1 MVSQRSEPIAIVG
14 SGCRFPG
21 GSSSPSALW
30 KLLEK
35 PRDVCQEISPD
46 RFNTAGHY
54 HPDGTH
60 HGTTNVRHSYLIQ
73 EDIRVF
79 DAAFFNISP
88 NEADSIDPQQRLL
101 LETVYEALEAGGHT
115 IDALRGSDTAV
126 YVGTM
131 GVDYNDTLLRDLAT
145 LPTYFATGTNR
156 AIISNRVSYF
166 FDWHGPSMTIDT
178 ACSSSL
184 IAVHQGVQALRS
196 GESRVAV
203 ACGTQVI
210 LGPEVFIFESKMK
223 MLSPTGRSRMWDAD
237 ADGYARGEGVAAV
250 VLKRLSDA
258 IADGDHIECLIRE
271 TGANQDGYSNGITVP
286 STEAQAALIQKT
298 YRNAGLDPANNIYD
312 RPQFF
317 EAHGTGTKAGD
328 PKEAAA
334 IAKCFGQTSEV
345 SNATPLYV
353 GSVKTVIGHTEGAAG
368 LAGLLKGLGIIRGG
382 FIPPN
387 LLFNSLNPAI
397 EPFYKGLEVPT
408 TLKPWPTL
416 PKGVPRRVSVN
427 SFGFGGSNAHA
438 ILEQYF
444 PESATSED
452 NKSHSA
458 FTPFVFSAVSD
469 GSLVAQLEAYSEHLK
484 ANPETSP
491 SDLAWT
497 LQSRKSQF
505 PHKVALSAQT
515 IEELVSKV
523 DAKLE
528 DVKRVAGSVLGTRA
542 KDIKSAPR
550 VLGVFTGQGAQ
561 WASMGA
567 QLIRSS
573 EFVRRRLADL
583 QAALDELPAADR
595 PQWRIEDEML
605 AGADTSRITEAALSQ
620 PLCTVIQI
628 VLVDLLRAAGIN
640 FSAAVGHS
648 SGEIGA
654 AYASGFLSDRDA
666 VRVAYYR
673 GVFARLAGNSARG
686 QKGLMMAVGTSW
698 EDAQELINLRAFK
711 GRIAVAAHNSS
722 ASVTLSGDEDAINHA
737 KKVFDEEKKFA
748 RLLKVDTAYHS
759 HHMYP
764 CGDPYIQALRT
775 CGVKVNRERGS
786 ECSWFSSVTP
796 SEKPVEASDELQDI
810 YWRDNMV
817 NAVLFADAVRNAVAS
832 DPQLTYALEV
842 GPHPALKGPFTQT
855 ASDVRQNPLPYSGVL
870 SRGQNDVVAFS
881 EALGFIWTQ
890 VGSQGVDFQSYE
902 KLVSAT
908 SPNAASEPKLVI
920 GLPSYK
926 WNHGRTHWCESRIS
940 RKIRGR
946 KQAFHE
952 LLGVLSPDSNE
963 RDRRWTNVLKV
974 SEIPWLEGHQ
984 LQSQTVFPAAG
995 YVAMALEA
1003 AKNLAGDKPVKVI
1016 ELDNLSIPRAITF
1029 EDDTNVGVETLVTLT
1044 AITTTQKLGTTT
1056 STADF
1061 SCYSCPATGADQEM
1075 ELMASGSVKIVFGTP
1090 SVTALSSTPLEASN
1104 MSDVDTDRF
1113 YASLSKLGYGY
1124 AGPFRTMSS
1133 LKRRFNQSSVLV
1145 ESYPYSDDDTT
1156 VFMVHPTWLDVA
1168 FQASML
1174 AFSAPGDERLW
1185 SLHVPTSIRR
1195 IRINPELC
1203 ASLPS
1208 SATQIPVSSVLADS
1222 DVFSASIDLFNE
1234 DGDQVMIQV
1243 EDLTIKPFA
1252 PATEADDRRLFSY
1265 TKLDV
1270 ASPDGP
1276 SVVQGVRPSAE
1287 ELELGIAC
1295 ERISYYYCRKWKSEL
1310 TDEEWANGQPHHMSL
1325 LDYVNHTLETT
1336 ARGQHPSLKTE
1347 WSRDTAEDIKAI
1359 VDRHAD
1365 DVDVKLLV
1373 AVGEHIPAAVRGE
1386 TTILEHMLPNNLL
1399 DDFYKKGL
1407 GFARYNEFLAG
1418 MMKQMIHRYPHA
1430 KILEIGAG
1438 TGGATKAVLGSIG
1451 KKLSSYTYTDISA
1464 GFFEKAVE
1472 MFKAYSDKMIFKTL
1486 DIEKQPASQ
1495 GYELSS
1501 YDIIVASNVLHATES
1516 LKKTLEHTRQLLK
1529 PGGYLMLLEIT
1540 NNGPIRFSNAM
1551 SGISGW
1557 WAGKDDGR
1565 KYAPT
1570 ITPGEWHTVLR
1581 KSGFA
1586 GVDAITPEIDNVAWP
1601 FSIIAAQA
1609 VDDRINFLR
1618 KPLARSVSSSTV
1630 YIDSLVILGD
1640 ETLESARIAEE
1651 VSEYL
1656 GRFCG
1661 NITTLSNL
1669 PTEAEAET
1677 LSPMSTFLN
1686 LVDIDSP
1693 IFKGMTAERME
1704 GLKRLYELAKHIL
1717 WITVNAQVEN
1727 PFHMASITFSRAM
1740 SHEAGH
1746 ISMNHLDFAG
1756 LGDDTPKI
1764 IAEHLLRQSALD
1776 EWEVPGE
1783 RQQRQPFLW
1792 SKEPETFFERGQLK
1806 IPRLVDNIGQ
1816 NARLNSSR
1824 RVITTNIPV
1833 STSNVSISQSA
1844 ESSSPILV
1852 EQLRPVES
1860 SGAQGLVKIE
1870 SSSLKALHVAPD
1882 TYLFLGVGETS
1893 VAKDTVV
1900 ALSTTN
1906 SREIA
1911 PVASVTVPAGAI
1923 NATQS
1928 ADSLLVAVASE
1939 LLAESLVQTLPS
1951 GSSVLVHCSA
1961 KDRFLTAALS
1971 RRAGTKSIRITI
1983 TYDAENN
1990 DDINEAAWIKL
2001 DARSPAY
2008 AIQRA
2013 VIPAKPTHFLDL
2025 TTVSSQQLS
2034 ELSINIARVL
2044 PVGYKTIHLSDIS
2057 RHEALL
2063 GTTGESLVDHL
2074 QDAVSVATS
2083 IAREQADDLV
2093 IPLEKITSGAIHTT
2107 SAISWP
2113 QEGGVT
2119 VQVRPLN
2126 AGRLFSKDKSYLLVG
2141 LTGQIGQSICE
2152 WMVDNGAGCV
2162 CLTSRNPKVDKKW
2175 LESFETT
2182 GATVKVF
2189 AVDVTDK
2196 HALTKVVNDIK
2207 ATCPPIAGVAN
2218 GAMVLHDCLFSGM
2231 SVDIMQKVLGPKI
2244 DGSDNL
2250 EQLFYND
2257 NLDFFIMFSSSAC
2270 VIGNSGQSNYAAANG
2285 YLNSLAR
2292 QRRRRGLAASTFDI
2306 GRVAGIGYV
2315 ETAGQAVMDQLTRF
2329 GLMAISESE
2338 FRQMFAETIQAGYPV
2353 PQDKI
2358 GYPEAVVTTG
2368 IRTIRDDEEIQG
2380 PWFEN
2385 PRFSHCIIEAASAA
2399 ADEGQQNKKN
2409 SLPVT
2414 EQLARVTTKEQALQV
2429 LQECFSAKLRI
2440 ILQLAEGAVDPEAP
2454 LVELGVDSL
2463 VAVEVRSWF
2472 LKELKVDIPV
2482 LKVVGGASIA
2492 ELCQRALEKLPEDL
2506 LGSAAGKAAPTAE
2519 ASQEA
2524 PKTAKTTAKPAVKP
2538 AVVPRVSLIR
2548 AHSPS
2553 AANSSS
2559 VSEYDSTTPAS
2570 TSTPDPARTLTP
2582 LTQLSQ
2588 KPSAENL
2595 LDYVDKKLAA
2605 TGPSRRFLK
2614 SEPISFGQSRFWFL
2628 RLLLEDQ
2635 TTSNVTFYY
2644 RVDGNLRIGDLER
2657 AVRIVTARHESLRTC
2672 FIEDKAEADQA
2683 SQKVLHTS
2691 SLRLQHKKV
2700 KTVEDVIAE
2709 YHKLQEHVFD
2719 LESGELMRLV
2729 LLSLS
2734 PSVHYFLFNYHHII
2748 MDGVSFQVFLA
2759 DLEKAYKGQPLGPAP
2774 RQFPDYSRAQ
2784 RQAFEDGEMKDELK
2798 YWRGVFP
2805 AGEEAPVLPLL
2816 PMARTSSRMAMKNFG
2831 VHQVMARISPE
2842 LMTKIKN
2849 VSKAQRSTPF
2859 HFYLAAYKAMLFSF
2873 TNAEDLTI
2881 GIADANRNDS
2891 DVIGSIGFFLNL
2903 LTLRFRRQ
2911 PNQRFSDAVAE
2922 ARNTTYAALGNSRL
2936 PFDVLLTELNVA
2948 RSSTHSPFFQAF
2960 FDYRQGAQEEHPW
2973 GNTQFKFQEVHP
2985 GRTAYDITL
2994 DVTDSGTDSLIM
3006 FRTQKGLYDST
3017 AANLLLETYVHFLE
3031 TLSSN
3036 ASLTLKATPLFGE
3049 KQLARATEIGRGSNM
3064 KSDWPASLPHRID
3077 QVAQQNQN
3085 KTALIDGIGSDLTYA
3100 DMINRIEAIAE
3111 ELQKAGLGNSSR
3123 VLVFQQA
3130 ASDWV
3135 CSMLAIMRIGG
3146 IYVPLDL
3153 RNPLPRLAA
3162 VAVSCEP
3169 SAILADDTTVG
3180 DVEQLNVAYAHVI
3193 NVTTVPRQ
3201 ASKHIDNVA
3210 QASSTAAILYT
3221 SGSTG
3226 TPKGIEVTHSGL
3238 RNEIEGYTKT
3248 WKLGAERTLQQSA
3261 FTFNHS
3267 SDQIYTGLVNGGTVC
3282 IVPWSKR
3289 GDPIEVTKLIKQHSI
3304 TYTKATP
3311 SEYLLWMQYGGDNLR
3326 QAFNWRSAF
3335 GGGEP
3340 MTSIVT
3346 QEFSNLGLSQLRL
3359 YNSYGPT
3366 EISIS
3371 STKME
3376 LEYRDQK
3383 AMEDGRIPCGFSL
3396 PNYFTYVVNEQL
3408 KPVPAGMPGEICL
3421 GGAGVSKGYLGNPE
3435 LTAKSFVQNPFAT
3448 SEDIAN
3454 GWTRMYRTGDIGHLQ
3469 DNGAM
3474 VFHSRMAGDTQIKIR
3489 GLRIELDDIE
3499 SNIVSAAEGALRE
3512 AIVTLRE
3519 GDPDFLVAHV
3529 VFAPK
3534 HQVSDKEA
3542 FLEHLLAHLPIPQYM
3557 IPVLAISVDKFP
3569 LTNHSK
3575 VDRKAVKNLPLPQ
3588 RVKSSQD
3595 DEELTET
3602 MVQLKRVWLDVLGN
3616 EHLGLDI
3623 GPSTSFFLVGGNS
3636 LLAIRL
3642 QARIR
3647 QIFSVTVRLVELLGA
3662 NTLGKMARK
3671 IEESTSVAL
3680 IDWVKETVPPTIP
3693 SFLQGISE
3701 TQPKGKKTVLVTG
3714 ATGFIAKYILPQLAS
3729 DSNIDKIHAVAVRDQ
3744 TTERAQ
3750 NLTTFSKV
3758 VIHKGDLSSPL
3769 LGLTEEEFRSL
3780 SSEVDVILH
3789 MGAVRS
3795 FWDNYNVLRPSNVQS
3810 TKELVKL
3817 AAPRHIPIH
3826 YISTVGVLPQDTT
3839 EAVSAA
3845 VYAPAVDGTNGYVAS
3860 RWASERILERSSE
3873 ELGVPASIYR
3883 FLPASQKLSPVEV
3896 LDEFVR
3902 FVDVLGI
3909 MPEMN
3914 DWEGRID
3921 MAPATQAADW
3931 ISKSIFEASTGVRV
3945 SHFESPIAIDVA
3957 EMRAYLEKQR
3967 GDRGLEQMPGLRW
3980 IGRLKV
3986 NGFNYFLTSQ
3996 QATVGNS
4003 TGGFESRR

>member
-1 MVSQRSEPIAIVG
+1 MVSQRQPEPIAIVG

-46 RFNTAGHY
+46 RFNTTGHY

-101 LETVYEALEAGGHT
+101 LETVYEAMEAGGHT

-145 LPTYFATGTNR
+145 IPTYFATGTNR

-237 ADGYARGEGVAAV
+237 ADGYARGEGVAAI

-286 STEAQAALIQKT
+286 STEAQAALIRKT
-298 YRNAGLDPANNIYD
+298 YKNAGLDPENNFYD

-334 IAKCFGQTSEV
+334 IAKCFGQTSDV
-345 SNATPLYV
+345 ANPSPLYV

-387 LLFNSLNPAI
+387 LLFNNLNPAI
-397 EPFYKGLEVPT
+397 QPFYKGLEVPT
-408 TLKPWPTL
+408 AIKPWPTL
-416 PKGVPRRVSVN
+416 PEGVPRRVSVN

-444 PESATSED
+444 PESTATEESKGH
-452 NKSHSA
+452 NA

-505 PHKVALSAQT
+505 PHKVAFSAQT
-515 IEELVSKV
+515 IEELVAKV

-528 DVKRVAGSVLGTRA
+528 DVKRVAGSAIGTRS
-542 KDIKSAPR
+542 KDSKSAPR

-573 EFVRRRLADL
+573 EFVRKRVADL

-605 AGADTSRITEAALSQ
+605 AGNDTSRITEAALSQ
-620 PLCTVIQI
+620 PLCTVVQV
-628 VLVDLLRAAGIN
+628 VLVDLLKAAGIN

-698 EDAQELINLRAFK
+698 EDAQELVNLRAFK
-711 GRIAVAAHNSS
+711 GRIAIAAHNSS

-764 CGDPYIQALRT
+764 CGDPYIQALRA
-775 CGVKVNRERGS
+775 CGVKVNRERNS

-832 DPQLTYALEV
+832 DPQLTYVLEV
-842 GPHPALKGPFTQT
+842 GPHPALKGPFAQT
-855 ASDVRQNPLPYSGVL
+855 ASEVRQNPLPYSGVL

-902 KLVSAT
+902 KLVSA
-908 SPNAASEPKLVI
+908 SASEPELVV

-926 WNHGRTHWCESRIS
+926 WNHGRTHWCESRVS

-952 LLGVLSPDSNE
+952 LLGVVSPDSNE

-984 LQSQTVFPAAG
+984 LQSQCVFPAAG

-1003 AKNLAGDKPVKVI
+1003 AKSLAGDKPTKVI
-1016 ELDNLSIPRAITF
+1016 ELENLFIPRAITF

-1075 ELMASGSVKIVFGTP
+1075 ELMASGNVKIVFGTP
-1090 SVTALSSTPLEASN
+1090 SVTALSSTPLEVSN
-1104 MSDVDTDRF
+1104 MADVDTDRF
-1113 YASLSKLGYGY
+1113 YASLGKLGYGY

-1145 ESYPYSDDDTT
+1145 ESYPYTDEDTT

-1234 DGDQVMIQV
+1234 DGEQVMIQV

-1276 SVVQGVRPSAE
+1276 SVVEGIRPTAE
-1287 ELELGIAC
+1287 ELEIGIAC
-1295 ERISYYYCRKWKSEL
+1295 ERVSYYYVRKWRAEL

-1325 LDYVNHTLETT
+1325 LDYVNHTIETT
-1336 ARGQHPSLKTE
+1336 ARGQHPSLKPEWANDTE
-1347 WSRDTAEDIKAI
+1347 EDIKAI
-1359 VDRHAD
+1359 VARHAD
-1365 DVDVKLLV
+1365 SVDIKLLV
-1373 AVGEHIPAAVRGE
+1373 AVGENIPAAVREE

-1472 MFKAYSDKMIFKTL
+1472 LFKSHSDKMIFKTL

-1495 GYELSS
+1495 GYELNS

-1557 WAGKDDGR
+1557 WAGDKDGR

-1570 ITPGEWHTVLR
+1570 VTPGEWHSVLR

-1609 VDDRINFLR
+1609 VDDKINFLR
-1618 KPLARSVSSSTV
+1618 KPLARSASSTV

-1640 ETLESARIAEE
+1640 ESLESSRIAEE
-1651 VSEYL
+1651 VAEHL
-1656 GRFCG
+1656 GRYCG
-1661 NITTLSNL
+1661 NITTLSGL

-1677 LSPMSTFLN
+1677 LPPMSTFIN
-1686 LVDIDSP
+1686 LVDLDSP
-1693 IFKGMTAERME
+1693 IFKAMTTEKME
-1704 GLKRLYELAKHIL
+1704 GLKRLYDLAKHIL

-1756 LGDDTPKI
+1756 LGDDAPKV

-1783 RQQRQPFLW
+1783 RQQHQPFLW

-1806 IPRLVDNIGQ
+1806 IPRLVDNVDQ

-1824 RVITTNIPV
+1824 RIINTSVPV
-1833 STSNVSISQSA
+1833 SSSNVSISQSA

-1852 EQLRPVES
+1852 KELRPVES
-1860 SGAQGLVKIE
+1860 SGAVVKVE

-1882 TYLFLGVGETS
+1882 TYLFVSVGETA
-1893 VAKDTVV
+1893 AKDTVV

-1911 PVASVTVPAGAI
+1911 PVASVAVPAG
-1923 NATQS
+1923 ATQS
-1928 ADSLLVAVASE
+1928 ADGLLVAVASE
-1939 LLAESLVQTLPS
+1939 LLAKSLIQSLPS
-1951 GSSVLVHCSA
+1951 GSSVLVHSSA

-1971 RRAGTKSIRITI
+1971 RRAGAKSVRVTI

-1990 DDINEAAWIKL
+1990 DDVKEASWIKL

-2008 AIQRA
+2008 VIQRA

-2025 TTVSSQQLS
+2025 TAVASQQQS

-2044 PVGYKTIHLSDIS
+2044 PVGYKTVQLSDIFQ
-2057 RHEALL
+2057 HEALL
-2063 GTTGESLVDHL
+2063 GTSSELL
-2074 QDAVSVATS
+2074 AEPLEDAVSAVAS
-2083 IAREQADDLV
+2083 VALEQVDDLV
-2093 IPLEKITSGAIHTT
+2093 VSLEQITSASIHTT
-2107 SAISWP
+2107 SAVSWP
-2113 QEGGVT
+2113 KEGGVT
-2119 VQVRPLN
+2119 VQVRPLD

-2141 LTGQIGQSICE
+2141 LTGQIGQSLCE

-2182 GATVKVF
+2182 GSTVKTF

-2353 PQDKI
+2353 PQDKL

-2399 ADEGQQNKKN
+2399 ADEGSQNKKN

-2429 LQECFSAKLRI
+2429 LIECFSAKLRI
-2440 ILQLAEGAVDPEAP
+2440 ILQLAEGAIDPEAP
-2454 LVELGVDSL
+2454 VVELGVDSL

-2482 LKVVGGASIA
+2482 LKVVGGASVT

-2506 LGSAAGKAAPTAE
+2506 LGSAAGKAAPATE
-2519 ASQEA
+2519 AAKEA
-2524 PKTAKTTAKPAVKP
+2524 PKAAKPVAK
-2538 AVVPRVSLIR
+2538 AAAVPRVNMIR
-2548 AHSPS
+2548 GPAPD
-2553 AANSSS
+2553 SSS
-2559 VSEYDSTTPAS
+2559 ASEYDSTTPLS
-2570 TSTPDPARTLTP
+2570 TSTPDPTRTPLTP
-2582 LTQLSQ
+2582 LMLSQ
-2588 KPSAENL
+2588 KPSSEKLA
-2595 LDYVDKKLAA
+2595 YVDKKLAA
-2605 TGPSRRFLK
+2605 AVPTRRYLK

-2635 TTSNVTFYY
+2635 TTSNVAFYY
-2644 RVDGNLRIGDLER
+2644 RVDGNIRIGDLER

-2672 FIEDKAEADQA
+2672 FVEDKDEADQA
-2683 SQKVLHTS
+2683 SQKVLHSS
-2691 SLRLQHKKV
+2691 SLRLEHKKV
-2700 KTVEDVIAE
+2700 KTVEDVVTE

-2719 LESGELMRLV
+2719 LESGVLMRLV

-2759 DLEKAYKGQPLGPAP
+2759 DLEKAYKGQSLGPAP

-2805 AGEEAPVLPLL
+2805 AGEDAPVLPLL
-2816 PMARTSSRMAMKNFG
+2816 PMARTNSRGAMKNFG
-2831 VHQVMARISPE
+2831 VHQVMARLSPE
-2842 LMTKIKN
+2842 LMAKIKN

-2873 TNAEDLTI
+2873 TDANDLTI

-3006 FRTQKGLYDST
+3006 FRTQKALYDST

-3036 ASLTLKATPLFGE
+3036 ASVTLKATPLFGE
-3049 KQLARATEIGRGSNM
+3049 KQLARATEIGRGENL

-3077 QVAQQNQN
+3077 QIAQQNQN
-3085 KTALIDGIGSDLTYA
+3085 KTALIDGIGKDLTYSE
-3100 DMINRIEAIAE
+3100 MIDRVEAIAE
-3111 ELQKAGLGNSSR
+3111 ELQKAGLGNGSR
-3123 VLVFQQA
+3123 VLVFQTA

-3135 CSMLAIMRIGG
+3135 CSLLAIMRIGG
-3146 IYVPLDL
+3146 VYVPLDL

-3162 VAVSCEP
+3162 VAVSCKP
-3169 SAILADDTTVG
+3169 SAILADDTTLG

-3193 NVTTVPRQ
+3193 NVATVPRQ
-3201 ASKHIDNVA
+3201 ASKHIENVA
-3210 QASSTAAILYT
+3210 QATSTAAILYT

-3289 GDPIEVTKLIKQHSI
+3289 GDPIEITKLIKQHSI

-3311 SEYLLWMQYGGDNLR
+3311 SEYMLWMQYGGDNLR
-3326 QAFNWRSAF
+3326 QAFSWRSAF
-3335 GGGEP
+3335 GGGES

-3383 AMEDGRIPCGFSL
+3383 AMEEGRIPCGFSL
-3396 PNYFTYVVNEQL
+3396 PNYFTYVVDEQL
-3408 KPVPAGMPGEICL
+3408 KPVPAGMPGELCL
-3421 GGAGVSKGYLGNPE
+3421 GGAGVSKGYLDNAE
-3435 LTAKSFVQNPFAT
+3435 LTDKHFVTNPFAT
-3448 SEDIAN
+3448 AEDIAN

-3474 VFHSRMAGDTQIKIR
+3474 VFHSRMAGDTQVKIR

-3499 SNIVSAAEGALRE
+3499 SNIVSCADGALRE
-3512 AIVTLRE
+3512 AVVTLRE
-3519 GDPDFLVAHV
+3519 GDPEFLVAHV

-3534 HQVSDKEA
+3534 HQVADKEA
-3542 FLEHLLAHLPIPQYM
+3542 FLENLLAHLPIPQYM
-3557 IPVLAISVDKFP
+3557 IPVLAIPIDKFP

-3588 RVKSSQD
+3588 RVKGSQD
-3595 DEELTET
+3595 DEDLTET
-3602 MVQLKRVWLDVLGN
+3602 MVQLRRVWLDVLGN

-3647 QIFSVTVRLVELLGA
+3647 QVFSVTVRLVDLLGA

-3671 IEESTSVAL
+3671 IEESTSVSN
-3680 IDWVKETVPPTIP
+3680 IDWVEETVPPTIP
-3693 SFLQGISE
+3693 SFLQGVSE
-3701 TQPKGKKTVLVTG
+3701 TQPKEKKTVLVTG
-3714 ATGFIAKYILPQLAS
+3714 ATGFIAKYILPQLES
-3729 DSNIDKIHAVAVRDQ
+3729 DSTIGKIHAVAVRDQ

-3750 NLTTFSKV
+3750 NLSTLSKV
-3758 VIHKGDLSSPL
+3758 VLHKGDLSSPL

-3810 TKELVKL
+3810 TKEIVKL
-3817 AAPRHIPIH
+3817 AAPRQIPIH
-3826 YISTVGVLPQDTT
+3826 YISTVGVLPQDSN

-3845 VYAPAVDGTNGYVAS
+3845 TNAPAVDGTNGYVAS

-3873 ELGVPASIYR
+3873 ELGVPTSIYR
-3883 FLPASQKLSPVEV
+3883 FLPATEKLSPVEV
-3896 LDEFVR
+3896 LDDFVR
-3902 FVDVLGI
+3902 FVDVMGI

-3921 MAPATQAADW
+3921 MAPAKQAADW
-3931 ISKSIFEASTGVRV
+3931 ISKPLFEASTGVRF

-3957 EMRAYLEKQR
+3957 EMRTYLEKKR
-3967 GDRGLEQMPGLRW
+3967 GDKGLEQMPGLRW
-3980 IGRLKV
+3980 IGRIKAL
-3986 NGFNYFLTSQ
+3986 GWEYFLTSQ
-3996 QATVGNS
+3996 QATVGSS